1 MLILCSENLSFIY
14 RIICMKRPGQKH
26 QRQRQIT
33 NQLLL
38 MEGITMLLLVGIC
51 FFGGVISGTNFE
63 VAFCRGHSMEFD
75 QIIQKARGISQWKME
90 LGIYVMLIPMMFSLI
105 FVALEMVRINQ
116 STHCKNLQ
124 SMLGLVYFFITH
136 TLLNTREIVLFF
148 PM

>member
-1 MLILCSENLSFIY
+1 
-14 RIICMKRPGQKH
+14 MKRPGQKH

-38 MEGITMLLLVGIC
+38 MEGITMVLLVGMC

-75 QIIQKARGISQWKME
+75 QIVQKARGISQWKME

-105 FVALEMVRINQ
+105 FVALEMVRKKQ
-116 STHCKNLQ
+116 
-124 SMLGLVYFFITH
+124 Y
-136 TLLNTREIVLFF
+136 TLLFVCFIGCLPLTPNYSTFTLF
-148 PM
+148 